1 MNPMVDSWEVPQK
14 LEVESPRGSKR
25 GTIGLSFLART
36 LRSSRVSIL
45 REEEEATPVLRPAPL
60 KEEVVNAAAVDA
72 RMEAITS
79 FMLVR

>member
-1 MNPMVDSWEVPQK
+1 
-14 LEVESPRGSKR
+14 
-25 GTIGLSFLART
+25 
-36 LRSSRVSIL
+36 
-45 REEEEATPVLRPAPL
+45 VLRPAPL